1 MTEEQNQIVQRC
13 QEYKQALEEALKN
26 AEETLDNEN
35 FIDTCIDYNRM
46 YSNKKYSSAVETYA
60 NTRETAREQ
69 LLYVIKKIK
78 YQLELLP
85 EVQDWLVFNYKLAID
100 MDIALGNI
108 LNLDCTQ
115 TILKNLRDNIN

>member
-1 MTEEQNQIVQRC
+1 MTEVQEQIIQRC
-13 QEYKQALEEALKN
+13 KEYEDALKEALKN

-35 FIDTCIDYNRM
+35 FIDTCIDFNRM
-46 YSNKKYSSAVETYA
+46 YANKKYKDAVQTYA
-60 NTRETAREQ
+60 KTRESSKEQ

-85 EVQDWLVFNYKLAID
+85 SVRDWLVFNYKLATD

-108 LNLDCTQ
+108 LNLDNTQ
-115 TILKNLRDNIN
+115 KILNDLRNSIN